1 MLSDN
6 QKKNK
11 IVSKIK
17 SHWYDLGVFPKTVK
31 VMKYD
36 GHMLF
41 FTKRDEL
48 IGKWTYDIDVFN
60 LVLKWCINQKINV
73 DFINQ
78 NEIIWADVVETE
90 VVEMS
95 EYL

>member
-17 SHWYDLGVFPKTVK
+17 SHRYELGAYDKTVK
-31 VMKYD
+31 IMKYN
-36 GHMLF
+36 GYMLF
-41 FTKRDEL
+41 FTKRDNL
-48 IGKWTYDIDVFN
+48 IGKWTYNMEVLN
-60 LVLKWCINQKINV
+60 LVLKWCINKKIAV

-78 NEIIWADVVETE
+78 YDIIWADVGAE
-90 VVEMS
+90 VLEMG
-95 EYL
+95 E

>member
-1 MLSDN
+1 MLSDT

-17 SHWYDLGVFPKTVK
+17 SHWYDLGAFSKTVK
-31 VMKYD
+31 VMKYN
-36 GHMLF
+36 GFMLF
-41 FTKRDEL
+41 FTKTDEL

-60 LVLKWCINQKINV
+60 LVLKWCINKKIEV

-78 NEIIWADVVETE
+78 YDIIWTDTVFDVV
-90 VVEMS
+90 MS
-95 EYL
+95 ECGY